1 MLDTLPSYPWLPPLM
16 TGAELAEV
24 MRNSG
29 VTSAFRGWLKS
40 LDIRSVPGRND
51 LYDPHHV
58 RHRLNEAQGIS
69 PRHSTTPE
77 APGKETELQS
87 LTETRRQRRGR

>member
-1 MLDTLPSYPWLPPLM
+1 MFDTLPSNPWLPPLM

-24 MRNSG
+24 MRYSG

-40 LDIRSVPGRND
+40 LDIKSVPGRND

-58 RHRLNEAQGIS
+58 RHRLNEAQGNF
-69 PRHSTTPE
+69 PRTPKTPE
-77 APGKETELQS
+77 APEEKPIPQS
-87 LTETRRQRRGR
+87 LTEKRRNRRGK